1 MFNQGGLAGA
11 PAASLVTPADVIK
24 TRLQTKLPSGLYMYN
39 SIGEA
44 TKDIVANEG
53 VQGMFCCCCCV
64 FFFFPRFHLRF
75 IFI

>member
-53 VQGMFCCCCCV
+53 VQGMFCCCC
-64 FFFFPRFHLRF
+64 FFFFSPRFHLKS